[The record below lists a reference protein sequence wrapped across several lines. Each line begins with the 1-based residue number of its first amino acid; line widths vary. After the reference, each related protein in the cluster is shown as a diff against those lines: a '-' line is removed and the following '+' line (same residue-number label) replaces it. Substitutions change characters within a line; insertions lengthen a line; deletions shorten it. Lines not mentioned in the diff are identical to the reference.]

1 MTTKS
6 CRSGLLAAG
15 AFAVV
20 AFSVPVARA
29 QSSNPSTRAPEAPD
43 VQLGAK
49 TEFGPG
55 PTDFILEFGV
65 DSNQVDIN
73 AQGTMDELA
82 VWLKEDPKRV
92 VYVEAHPEEAS
103 QPSFNSQL
111 GGERA
116 DSARRYLVAHGA
128 AETQIKVIPF
138 GKRRDAVAPNLRD
151 ERTIF
156 VVSAGLAVNGH
167 AGVEGAVT
175 GSVVD
180 GQGAPAPA
188 PTLAPAP
195 APTAPPVTTL
205 PPVTPERRT
214 LVYTEERD
222 TTTSHLLT
230 PFGMAISVGGGVVG
244 FVDQNARDITD
255 PGGQWEARL
264 TLGTRSPLA
273 VEAAYVGSAQGI
285 NALGVDNNA
294 MLVGSAI
301 EGDARLNFTT
311 SAVQPYIFG
320 GIGFTHYEV
329 ANTNRNTSSINDEE
343 DMGHVPVGAGLG
355 FQTAGLLI
363 DVRGTFRAA
372 FDDDLLDQPVQGDEP
387 DLIPDQNDAKAEL
400 DTWNVGARVG
410 WEF

>member
-1 MTTKS
+1 MTIKS
-6 CRSGLLAAG
+6 CCSGLLAVG
-15 AFAVV
+15 AFAVIT
-20 AFSVPVARA
+20 FNVPVARA
-29 QSSNPSTRAPEAPD
+29 QSSNPGTRAPGAPD

-49 TEFGPG
+49 TEIGPG
-55 PTDFILEFGV
+55 PTDFILEFGL

-73 AQGTMDELA
+73 AQGAMDELA

-116 DSARRYLVAHGA
+116 DAARRYLVAHGA
-128 AETQIKVIPF
+128 GETQIKVIPY
-138 GKRRDAVAPNLRD
+138 GQRRDAVAPNLRD

-156 VVSAGLAVNGH
+156 VVSAGLAVNAD
-167 AGVEGAVT
+167 AGVEGAVAPAPT
-175 GSVVD
+175 M
-180 GQGAPAPA
+180 APAPA
-188 PTLAPAP
+188 PAAPPAP
-195 APTAPPVTTL
+195 AML

-214 LVYTEERD
+214 LVYTEERE
-222 TTTSHLLT
+222 TTTGHLLT

-244 FVDQNARDITD
+244 FVDQDARDITD
-255 PGGQWEARL
+255 TGGEWEARL
-264 TLGTRSPLA
+264 TLGTRSPIA
-273 VEAAYVGSAQGI
+273 IEAAYVGSAQGI
-285 NALGVDNNA
+285 DALGVDSNA

-301 EGDARLNFTT
+301 EGDARLNLTT

-372 FDDDLLDQPVQGDEP
+372 FDDDLLDQPVDGDEP
-387 DLIPDQNDAKAEL
+387 DLIPDQGDAKAEL